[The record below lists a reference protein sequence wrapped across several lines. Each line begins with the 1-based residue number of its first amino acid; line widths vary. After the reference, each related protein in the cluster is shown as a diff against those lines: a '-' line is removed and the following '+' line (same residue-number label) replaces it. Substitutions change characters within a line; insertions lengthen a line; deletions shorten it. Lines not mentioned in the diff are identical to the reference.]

1 MAVRPDVVQ
10 QICARPE
17 VTVAADVKALER
29 ELADADGLIIQDPAW
44 SPEIAAIAAKAPAL
58 KWLQLLTS
66 GYDKVLQFG
75 APEGIAITNAR
86 GVFSPAVAVH
96 AVSLYLA
103 LLRNVPQMVAQK
115 GEHAW
120 ERGFAAGIITPAETR
135 VLIAGF
141 GSIGAEIA
149 RLLQPFGVHVTGA
162 NRSGTAHPLA
172 DEMIRGGDFHA
183 HIGSFDAIF
192 LCMPLDEGTRN
203 LIDSE
208 ALSRCRK
215 NAVIVN
221 IGRGGLIDSR
231 ALAKALHNGQISG
244 AAVDVT
250 EPEPLP
256 AYDPLWDAPNLIIS
270 PHVAGA
276 AGAVGGKR
284 QAQAA
289 LVNLQLFSE
298 GKPLQNV
305 VEL

>member
-1 MAVRPDVVQ
+1 M
-10 QICARPE
+10 
-17 VTVAADVKALER
+17 AADPAALQR

-44 SPEIAAIAAKAPAL
+44 SAEIAAIAAGAPGL

-75 APEGIAITNAR
+75 APQGVTITNAR

-103 LLRNVPQMVAQK
+103 LLRNVPKMVAQK
-115 GEHAW
+115 TDHAW

-141 GSIGAEIA
+141 GSIGEEIS

-162 NRSGTAHPLA
+162 NRSGKAHPLA
-172 DEMIRGGDFHA
+172 DDMIAGSD
-183 HIGSFDAIF
+183 IGARIGTFDAIF
-192 LCMPLDEGTRN
+192 LCMPLDDGTRN
-203 LIDSE
+203 LINGE
-208 ALSRCRK
+208 TLSACRK

-221 IGRGGLIDSR
+221 VGRGGLIDSAALAR
-231 ALAKALHNGQISG
+231 ALHEGQISG

-256 AYDPLWDAPNLIIS
+256 ADDPLWDAPNLIIS

-289 LVNLQLFSE
+289 LDNLALFAD